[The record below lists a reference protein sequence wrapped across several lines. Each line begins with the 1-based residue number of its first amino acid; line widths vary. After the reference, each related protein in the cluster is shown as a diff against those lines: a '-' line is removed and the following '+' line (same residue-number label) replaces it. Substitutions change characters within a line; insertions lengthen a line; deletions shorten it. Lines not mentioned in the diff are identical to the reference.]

1 MNPLE
6 SAGKL
11 LLIVG
16 GVLLLLGGLVW
27 LLSKIPF
34 WGRLPGD
41 IRIERPGFT
50 CLIPIV
56 SSIVLSVLLTL
67 VLNIVI
73 RITNR

>member
-1 MNPLE
+1 VNPLE

-16 GVLLLLGGLVW
+16 GLLLLLGGLVW